1 MNRPVD
7 WKAFEYKFSADPRP
21 AFESLAYILFCYEFK
36 QTYGIFRYY
45 NQPYIETQPV
55 DTVNGHKV
63 GFQAK
68 YYDAGTRMSSK
79 EQDLKDA
86 IKGAK
91 NKYAG
96 IDRIFFYINKE
107 FSASSAKD
115 KDKPQYQLYIE
126 KYGADLGIE
135 IQWRGQ
141 SHIEKMLAEEEL
153 KYVKNL
159 YFNAKDG
166 IDRFHENLI
175 NHKNS
180 ILKHIHSTIQYTGKE
195 VKIPQDYQKL
205 TDFQESDTQV
215 MIIHGAAG
223 AGKSAIVK
231 DFLEADQNQKEKITL
246 MFTASDLDVKEE
258 NLLLQDGNYGL
269 QDLFGLYKNEEH
281 RLCIIDS
288 TEKYCT
294 AKYPEVFG
302 DILSQFLDH
311 GWKILI
317 TIRTF
322 YKESFCNT
330 YLKNTIYSQQE
341 IPKLKKETLTQINA
355 QYPFVLPTDHKVQDL
370 LCNLFYL
377 NLYLN
382 LEHGSEDENMNVT
395 LFRDA
400 IWNQVI
406 RNDFQQY
413 NNLPVKREAFVQ
425 RMVSDMMAHERYTYS
440 LKATDDFETVSALES
455 SGIIIPYQENRK
467 NWMMSHDVY
476 EEIVTNHIFTEH
488 LEQDTC
494 SEKTFFADLGNSL
507 RSRKSYRIWLESQ
520 LSDGENWILQFLL
533 DLFDDEELG
542 REWKDETLIALMNSE
557 SEEGYFIRDTL
568 LSQSGQELFT
578 KMMFLLNTACR
589 GGMDPEMLKL
599 INNGQN
605 GIQINQYRY
614 TRPKG
619 PAWET
624 LLKYTYENL
633 DRIDWSEKTQQIV
646 TAALYTWTQAVHE
659 GEATRAAGLIALYLR
674 RKSYVETKYKYDLE
688 NNDVYDKLDNII
700 LNAAKEIKA
709 ELDELFTDVIQ
720 TNALDHRSEYYPLIE
735 KATSNILECG
745 MVYTAIPET
754 LTKLLEVCWIESGSE
769 TYPGTHPELESYFG
783 LKAHLGF
790 KYYPVSALQ
799 TPVYKLLTVAPQQG
813 MNFVLNLLNYAS
825 ECYRNSSLAAEYG
838 ECQEIKIVFSETE
851 KVEQICSDR
860 LWKMHRGAMPNS
872 NVLEC
877 VLMAL
882 ERWLLEVAEICSEK
896 LLNKFCL
903 LLLKNSNNVA
913 ITATVLSVVE
923 AYPDKLF
930 EISCILLRTKEVF
943 YYDTCRRTAEKVRG
957 IFLNGHP
964 ANYEIFNKERFESN
978 NLEFRKATFEQIIM
992 NYQIKQEKQ
1001 SIEEFNSRISVL
1013 YRIIRQTTEDI
1024 ETWKPIYRYAYYRID
1039 LRQYMTDWESEVI
1052 EKNGQKYLKLTLQIP
1067 EELIELSKNKEKE
1080 REELYQNQYI
1090 ELNVWSYARYNRKK
1104 EDYQHYMK
1112 YEEQPEKAYAKM
1124 VEILED
1130 MNNTDELENLSVT
1143 MYTCAVLLRDFR
1155 EKLPKEAII
1164 CCEEIVLVNIRQW
1177 LLLDESYL
1185 LNDAIDAVLPELTR
1199 QVSDENLS
1207 ADGDNPMFLLV
1218 GLLLD
1223 HREDL
1228 KMLPS
1233 CIADFLWKQDRHA
1246 ALKVLC
1252 AYVNLSPTYQK
1263 KRRRHGDEG
1272 KLKTFLDE
1280 NKAYIEQIFNKEI
1293 TDINEINTDSLEF
1306 RCLLPLYELLN
1317 KEEEENFSFIINT
1330 GKNIWEKI
1338 FDKVDEKESRP
1349 FTGERGRSYVKWLA
1363 DYTLTLTPDR
1373 QKKLLQSMRPHIS
1386 MEDTFA
1392 TWIWEMV
1399 ACEVE
1404 KPRYEAFWNIWNL
1417 LQPDIFRKCDEV
1429 KELEKRGAVLY
1440 FGDRKTF
1447 EKLVKSYLLAF
1458 EIWADNLT
1466 SWDSLKHEN
1475 ADFYRRAAVR
1485 IGYHSIVLYS
1495 IAYVLNSVGKDTF
1508 FKEGVEWLSFI
1519 IKNNPHLK
1527 KAELPVN
1534 TRYFIEEYMSELV
1547 KREKVT
1553 LRREEYR
1560 RKQVLVVLDFL
1571 VEKGSEVGFGMRED
1585 VV

>member
-68 YYDAGTRMSSK
+68 YYDAGTLMSSK

-91 NKYAG
+91 NKYVG
-96 IDRIFFYINKE
+96 IDRIIFYINKE
-107 FSASSAKD
+107 FSASSEKD

-126 KYGADLGIE
+126 KYGADLGSE

-317 TIRTF
+317 TISTF
-322 YKESFCNT
+322 YKESFCNI

-425 RMVSDMMAHERYTYS
+425 RMVSDMMA
-440 LKATDDFETVSALES
+440 LET
-455 SGIIIPYQENRK
+455 
-467 NWMMSHDVY
+467 
-476 EEIVTNHIFTEH
+476 
-488 LEQDTC
+488 
-494 SEKTFFADLGNSL
+494 
-507 RSRKSYRIWLESQ
+507 
-520 LSDGENWILQFLL
+520 
-533 DLFDDEELG
+533 
-542 REWKDETLIALMNSE
+542 
-557 SEEGYFIRDTL
+557 
-568 LSQSGQELFT
+568 
-578 KMMFLLNTACR
+578 
-589 GGMDPEMLKL
+589 
-599 INNGQN
+599 
-605 GIQINQYRY
+605 
-614 TRPKG
+614 
-619 PAWET
+619 
-624 LLKYTYENL
+624 
-633 DRIDWSEKTQQIV
+633 
-646 TAALYTWTQAVHE
+646 
-659 GEATRAAGLIALYLR
+659 
-674 RKSYVETKYKYDLE
+674 
-688 NNDVYDKLDNII
+688 
-700 LNAAKEIKA
+700 
-709 ELDELFTDVIQ
+709 
-720 TNALDHRSEYYPLIE
+720 EY
-735 KATSNILECG
+735 
-745 MVYTAIPET
+745 
-754 LTKLLEVCWIESGSE
+754 
-769 TYPGTHPELESYFG
+769 G
-783 LKAHLGF
+783 LKAYLTY
-790 KYYPVSALQ
+790 KYHPVSALQ
-799 TPVYKLLTVAPQQG
+799 TPVYHLLMTKPQMG
-813 MNFVLNLLNYAS
+813 MKFVLDLLNYTS
-825 ECYRNSSLAAEYG
+825 EHYQNALLTEGYG
-838 ECQEIKIVFSETE
+838 ECQEIELVFSETE
-851 KVEQICSDR
+851 KVKQICSER
-860 LWKMHRGAMPNS
+860 LWKMYRDTVPGP

-882 ERWLLEVAEICSEK
+882 ERWLLVVAQNISERE
-896 LLNKFCL
+896 LNEYCL
-903 LLLKNSNNVA
+903 FLLKNSNNVA

-923 AYPDKLF
+923 AYPEKLF
-930 EISCILLRTKEVF
+930 EISCILLRTKEIF
-943 YYDTCRRTAEKVRG
+943 YYDTCRWAAEDANA
-957 IFLNGHP
+957 IFFKGYSSG
-964 ANYEIFNKERFESN
+964 YEMFNKERIASN
-978 NLEFRKATFEQIIM
+978 NLKFRKTTFAEVII
-992 NYQIKQEKQ
+992 NYQIKQGNL
-1001 SIEEFNSRISVL
+1001 SAEEFNSRTSTL
-1013 YRIIRQTTEDI
+1013 YNSIDQTTKTMENWNPTDQ
-1024 ETWKPIYRYAYYRID
+1024 YVYYHID
-1039 LRQYMTDWESEVI
+1039 LRRYLENQETEIV
-1052 EKNGQKYLKLTLQIP
+1052 EKNGREYLRLKPQMP
-1067 EELIELSKNKEKE
+1067 EELTELRKNTEKK
-1080 REELYQNQYI
+1080 REKIYQNQHI
-1090 ELNVWSYARYNRKK
+1090 ELDVWVHARYQGKK
-1104 EDYQHYMK
+1104 ENYQNYTK
-1112 YEEQPEKAYAKM
+1112 YEEQPETAYIEM
-1124 VEILED
+1124 MEILEGK
-1130 MNNTDELENLSVT
+1130 NNTEGIWDLST
-1143 MYTCAVLLRDFR
+1143 AMYTCAVLLRDFR
-1155 EKLPKEAII
+1155 EKLSEEAVT
-1164 CCEEIVLVNIRQW
+1164 CCMEIVRVTVREW
-1177 LLLDESYL
+1177 LLSEENYILSA
-1185 LNDAIDAVLPELTR
+1185 AIDALLPELTR
-1199 QVSDENLS
+1199 QVSCENLS
-1207 ADGDNPMFLLV
+1207 ADWDNPMFLLV

-1553 LRREEYR
+1553 LRREEHR

-1585 VV
+1585 MV